1 MQIMGYNQDVIS
13 FVFID
18 KHIKNRVTEVL
29 AKSSYT
35 TDLNAS
41 LLLLLNGARPDR
53 DPAGLVIIVF
63 TL

>member
-1 MQIMGYNQDVIS
+1 MPIMGYNQDVIS

>member
-35 TDLNAS
+35 TDL
-41 LLLLLNGARPDR
+41 
-53 DPAGLVIIVF
+53 
-63 TL
+63 

>member
-41 LLLLLNGARPDR
+41 LLLLLNGVRPDR

>member
-1 MQIMGYNQDVIS
+1 MGYNQDVIS

-18 KHIKNRVTEVL
+18 KHMKNRVTEVL

>member
-1 MQIMGYNQDVIS
+1 MGYNQDVIS

-18 KHIKNRVTEVL
+18 KHIENRVTEVL